1 MTTVQDIEKYEA
13 FTIETV
19 IDFAKEKGWFTTD
32 SQVVATEIGDGN
44 LNYVFRLVDENQK
57 SLIVKQ
63 SLPYAKVVGESWPLT
78 LKRATTEAEVL
89 KTHGLY
95 VPNLVPKI
103 FFTDE
108 ALAITVMEDLSHL
121 TIAREGLVA
130 GKYYPNFVNDLTT
143 YLANTL
149 FYTSDFAMHPFDKKN
164 IQAKFSNP
172 ELCKIT
178 EDLIFTDP
186 YIEIDTNDF
195 EVALTDEVQALWNN
209 KLLKLEVTKLKYSFM
224 TEGEAL
230 LHGDLHTGSVF
241 INEQE
246 TKVIDPEFGFYGPMG
261 FDIGQVLANLI
272 FQYIVRKGEAKQQI
286 LKDVINVWAQFESKF
301 TELWQKE
308 GNASFAEI
316 EGYLQSVLGK
326 VYADTIGF
334 AGAELIRRTIG
345 LAHVKDLDSIVDD
358 NVRIQAK
365 KQVLSLGENLILK
378 RKQMKDTKDLAAV
391 IVGGNE

>member
-1 MTTVQDIEKYEA
+1 MSSIQEIKKYEA
-13 FTIETV
+13 FTIESV
-19 IDFAKEKGWFTTD
+19 IDFAKEKGWFTAN
-32 SQVVATEIGDGN
+32 SQVTATEIGDGN
-44 LNYVFRLVDENQK
+44 LNYVFRLIDENNQ

-89 KTHGLY
+89 KTHGKY
-95 VPNLVPKI
+95 VPDLVPKI

-108 ALAITVMEDLSHL
+108 QLAITVMEDLSHL

-130 GKYYPNFVNDLTT
+130 GKYYPNFVNDITT
-143 YLANTL
+143 YLASTL

-164 IQAKFSNP
+164 LQVKFSNP

-186 YIEIDTNDF
+186 YIDIETNDF
-195 EVALTDEVQALWNN
+195 EEQLKNEVQGIWNN
-209 KLLKLEVTKLKYSFM
+209 KKLKLEVTKLKYSFM

-241 INEQE
+241 ISENE
-246 TKVIDPEFGFYGPMG
+246 TKIIDPEFGFYGPMG
-261 FDIGQVLANLI
+261 FDIGQVIANLI
-272 FQYIVRKGEAKQQI
+272 FQYVVREGEAKQEI
-286 LKDVINVWAQFESKF
+286 LEDIVEIWRQFEAKF
-301 TELWQKE
+301 TELWQKDSSS
-308 GNASFAEI
+308 SFAEI
-316 EGYLQSVLGK
+316 EGYLQSILSK
-326 VYADTIGF
+326 VFADTIGF

-365 KQVLSLGENLILK
+365 KQVLQIGESFIMQRLKIENTANLVE
-378 RKQMKDTKDLAAV
+378 V